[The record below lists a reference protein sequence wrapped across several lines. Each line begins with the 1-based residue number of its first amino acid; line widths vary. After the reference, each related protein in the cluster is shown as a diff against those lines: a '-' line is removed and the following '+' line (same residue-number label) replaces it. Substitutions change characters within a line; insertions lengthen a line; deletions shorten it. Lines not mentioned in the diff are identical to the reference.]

1 MPTDMQAFVRD
12 LRPETTVLFFGSGSS
27 IPSHAPSAQAL
38 ISKVSATYSQPS
50 EGLSLAEITELIEQ
64 KTKDR
69 RRMIELI
76 QQMFETLRPT
86 GGLLN
91 LSRYEWKAIYTTNY
105 DELIEVVY
113 KTRDTEI
120 IMYSSDFDFT
130 LRGKSSAVRLYKMAP
145 RCFEWAIGASR
156 LSTGP
161 YRNRSWRLP
170 RGSPRIR
177 FRWSKAGLADAL
189 PRAMRLKCKRNVP
202 TAPEVRYLGDLA
214 AQRALAAKGWA
225 FGIASPNSDQRTHLR
240 TQVPYPLG
248 IARSPDGFR
257 PANPRQ
263 GPSRS
268 RLPRRQFHRTSPRTS
283 TVFNSRSFADH
294 LDIALT

>member
-1 MPTDMQAFVRD
+1 A
-12 LRPETTVLFFGSGSS
+12 
-27 IPSHAPSAQAL
+27 
-38 ISKVSATYSQPS
+38 
-50 EGLSLAEITELIEQ
+50 
-64 KTKDR
+64 
-69 RRMIELI
+69 
-76 QQMFETLRPT
+76 
-86 GGLLN
+86 
-91 LSRYEWKAIYTTNY
+91 SR
-105 DELIEVVY
+105 
-113 KTRDTEI
+113 
-120 IMYSSDFDFT
+120 
-130 LRGKSSAVRLYKMAP
+130 AP

-248 IARSPDGFR
+248 IARSQKMRVVCLLYTSVCIHYSTDVDQLGYKGGR
-257 PANPRQ
+257 
-263 GPSRS
+263 
-268 RLPRRQFHRTSPRTS
+268 RLNLVELPGTPEDR
-283 TVFNSRSFADH
+283 
-294 LDIALT
+294 ALCRIF

>member
-1 MPTDMQAFVRD
+1 CLGGRIAKSPTRNSNGFV
-12 LRPETTVLFFGSGSS
+12 L
-27 IPSHAPSAQAL
+27 
-38 ISKVSATYSQPS
+38 
-50 EGLSLAEITELIEQ
+50 
-64 KTKDR
+64 
-69 RRMIELI
+69 
-76 QQMFETLRPT
+76 
-86 GGLLN
+86 
-91 LSRYEWKAIYTTNY
+91 
-105 DELIEVVY
+105 
-113 KTRDTEI
+113 
-120 IMYSSDFDFT
+120 
-130 LRGKSSAVRLYKMAP
+130 AP

-248 IARSPDGFR
+248 IARS
-257 PANPRQ
+257 Q
-263 GPSRS
+263 K
-268 RLPRRQFHRTSPRTS
+268 
-283 TVFNSRSFADH
+283 
-294 LDIALT
+294 IK

>member
-1 MPTDMQAFVRD
+1 MRDPQAFLCTDIDATPVEILGWFVHRWSV
-12 LRPETTVLFFGSGSS
+12 ETTFQESRAHLGVETGRQWSDLAIARMTPALLGLFSLVTLWAADPTVLASLHPRSAAWYQKRE
-27 IPSHAPSAQAL
+27 PSFS
-38 ISKVSATYSQPS
+38 
-50 EGLSLAEITELIEQ
+50 
-64 KTKDR
+64 D
-69 RRMIELI
+69 
-76 QQMFETLRPT
+76 
-86 GGLLN
+86 
-91 LSRYEWKAIYTTNY
+91 AIA
-105 DELIEVVY
+105 
-113 KTRDTEI
+113 
-120 IMYSSDFDFT
+120 
-130 LRGKSSAVRLYKMAP
+130 AVRRLLWSPPTLSISRLDPEAP

-248 IARSPDGFR
+248 IARS
-257 PANPRQ
+257 
-263 GPSRS
+263 
-268 RLPRRQFHRTSPRTS
+268 HRF
-283 TVFNSRSFADH
+283 VV
-294 LDIALT
+294 LWW

>member
-1 MPTDMQAFVRD
+1 A
-12 LRPETTVLFFGSGSS
+12 
-27 IPSHAPSAQAL
+27 
-38 ISKVSATYSQPS
+38 
-50 EGLSLAEITELIEQ
+50 
-64 KTKDR
+64 
-69 RRMIELI
+69 
-76 QQMFETLRPT
+76 
-86 GGLLN
+86 
-91 LSRYEWKAIYTTNY
+91 SR
-105 DELIEVVY
+105 
-113 KTRDTEI
+113 
-120 IMYSSDFDFT
+120 
-130 LRGKSSAVRLYKMAP
+130 AP

-248 IARSPDGFR
+248 IARSPSPLHRFCGRFFRPDHRRRKFSGYVRKLLRRALPLARLRSGPGERQGDIAWDAVQILNDLGAKPEPSRPKLAFPPRVDLGRFAPQGRRPVIFGHADFATPVAAEVTGKSHELEAAFAFSRRLGAIEKRAPHLLVEMFQQHRFDLTQALLRRQLLGRKGVAPDGFLCD
-257 PANPRQ
+257 
-263 GPSRS
+263 G
-268 RLPRRQFHRTSPRTS
+268 HE
-283 TVFNSRSFADH
+283 FAE
-294 LDIALT
+294 

>member
-1 MPTDMQAFVRD
+1 
-12 LRPETTVLFFGSGSS
+12 
-27 IPSHAPSAQAL
+27 
-38 ISKVSATYSQPS
+38 
-50 EGLSLAEITELIEQ
+50 
-64 KTKDR
+64 
-69 RRMIELI
+69 
-76 QQMFETLRPT
+76 
-86 GGLLN
+86 
-91 LSRYEWKAIYTTNY
+91 
-105 DELIEVVY
+105 
-113 KTRDTEI
+113 
-120 IMYSSDFDFT
+120 
-130 LRGKSSAVRLYKMAP
+130 MAP

-240 TQVPYPLG
+240 TQVPYPPG
-248 IARSPDGFR
+248 IARSPSSLQQTQLFSQR
-257 PANPRQ
+257 SSLRANDDETNAPLEFTLE
-263 GPSRS
+263 G
-268 RLPRRQFHRTSPRTS
+268 
-283 TVFNSRSFADH
+283 
-294 LDIALT
+294 

>member
-1 MPTDMQAFVRD
+1 KRS
-12 LRPETTVLFFGSGSS
+12 L
-27 IPSHAPSAQAL
+27 
-38 ISKVSATYSQPS
+38 
-50 EGLSLAEITELIEQ
+50 LSLQELM
-64 KTKDR
+64 R
-69 RRMIELI
+69 RIRHDKI
-76 QQMFETLRPT
+76 
-86 GGLLN
+86 
-91 LSRYEWKAIYTTNY
+91 
-105 DELIEVVY
+105 
-113 KTRDTEI
+113 
-120 IMYSSDFDFT
+120 SDQAGKINIV
-130 LRGKSSAVRLYKMAP
+130 LRGHYAYYGVAGNLRAP

-248 IARSPDGFR
+248 IARSL
-257 PANPRQ
+257 
-263 GPSRS
+263 SRAVDLS
-268 RLPRRQFHRTSPRTS
+268 ASP
-283 TVFNSRSFADH
+283 
-294 LDIALT
+294 

>member
-1 MPTDMQAFVRD
+1 MIRHASH
-12 LRPETTVLFFGSGSS
+12 SGSVTAIS
-27 IPSHAPSAQAL
+27 LGVHGAAARRCLIAL
-38 ISKVSATYSQPS
+38 ARVPLLLATGY
-50 EGLSLAEITELIEQ
+50 
-64 KTKDR
+64 
-69 RRMIELI
+69 
-76 QQMFETLRPT
+76 LRT
-86 GGLLN
+86 GSCAVN
-91 LSRYEWKAIYTTNY
+91 L
-105 DELIEVVY
+105 
-113 KTRDTEI
+113 
-120 IMYSSDFDFT
+120 
-130 LRGKSSAVRLYKMAP
+130 AP

-248 IARSPDGFR
+248 IARSQDMFL
-257 PANPRQ
+257 AIQ
-263 GPSRS
+263 
-268 RLPRRQFHRTSPRTS
+268 
-283 TVFNSRSFADH
+283 
-294 LDIALT
+294 

>member
-1 MPTDMQAFVRD
+1 A
-12 LRPETTVLFFGSGSS
+12 
-27 IPSHAPSAQAL
+27 
-38 ISKVSATYSQPS
+38 
-50 EGLSLAEITELIEQ
+50 
-64 KTKDR
+64 
-69 RRMIELI
+69 
-76 QQMFETLRPT
+76 
-86 GGLLN
+86 
-91 LSRYEWKAIYTTNY
+91 SR
-105 DELIEVVY
+105 
-113 KTRDTEI
+113 
-120 IMYSSDFDFT
+120 
-130 LRGKSSAVRLYKMAP
+130 AP

-248 IARSPDGFR
+248 IARSRLCFVPYPIINAAFTHRIAGASHVGSPSLRPFR
-257 PANPRQ
+257 RSSALRREGQ
-263 GPSRS
+263 ATAMVAGPSRS
-268 RLPRRQFHRTSPRTS
+268 VALILSPP
-283 TVFNSRSFADH
+283 AAEPH
-294 LDIALT
+294 L

>member
-1 MPTDMQAFVRD
+1 MSRIRRFASAALPSISVSCIRWLECVSAFHRLASPLGFLSPFLALRRPDRSPPKICPVGRFVSVMAQRRPFSLTENIKTTALEKAPGQSLPMVLRYMPSSRMPS
-12 LRPETTVLFFGSGSS
+12 LSS
-27 IPSHAPSAQAL
+27 IYIPM
-38 ISKVSATYSQPS
+38 
-50 EGLSLAEITELIEQ
+50 ELFQ
-64 KTKDR
+64 
-69 RRMIELI
+69 
-76 QQMFETLRPT
+76 
-86 GGLLN
+86 
-91 LSRYEWKAIYTTNY
+91 
-105 DELIEVVY
+105 
-113 KTRDTEI
+113 
-120 IMYSSDFDFT
+120 
-130 LRGKSSAVRLYKMAP
+130 AP

-214 AQRALAAKGWA
+214 AQGALAAKGWA

-248 IARSPDGFR
+248 IARSPKS
-257 PANPRQ
+257 RQ
-263 GPSRS
+263 
-268 RLPRRQFHRTSPRTS
+268 HR
-283 TVFNSRSFADH
+283 V
-294 LDIALT
+294 